1 MREDLEEYQE
11 AVKEYH
17 RTLNRFKRFKEVR
30 THAHFSEGD
39 CFIRV
44 YEVENDELGKRLVS
58 VSDEEDTVVYQ
69 LATRELKRLI
79 EREVTKNEEKKME
92 SSDSGSGRISNMY
105 VRFDVPEYIRAE
117 R

>member
-1 MREDLEEYQE
+1 MREDMEEYQE

-44 YEVENDELGKRLVS
+44 YEVENDELGKQLVS

-69 LATRELKRLI
+69 IATRELK
-79 EREVTKNEEKKME
+79 REVTKNEEKKME
-92 SSDSGSGRISNMY
+92 SSDSGSGRISNMH